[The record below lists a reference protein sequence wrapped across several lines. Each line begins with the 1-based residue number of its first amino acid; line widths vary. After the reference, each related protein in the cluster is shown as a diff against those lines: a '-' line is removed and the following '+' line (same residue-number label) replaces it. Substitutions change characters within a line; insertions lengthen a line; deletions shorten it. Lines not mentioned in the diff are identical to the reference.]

1 MNIVITLR
9 CLDNQ
14 SRCSQTDECLDKK
27 YFCDGVRDCQDD
39 SDEVNGN
46 CIASKCPNDTFRC
59 AYGGC
64 LAKAKACDH
73 KIDCWDGT
81 DEVPS
86 ICFEMRG
93 KPQSGIWP
101 SYAPRRNA
109 TNRTRST
116 VLVYPQGTPPSNAPE
131 STSGN
136 ASCIIP
142 SSLKNLQVE
151 TLFNVLPHTSGS
163 SISDSVVVRLS
174 CHRNSHLNGNDLN
187 HCLNGIWQGPW
198 PQCTPTCS
206 HKQFNTDLSI
216 RAFCSYKGDD

>member
-1 MNIVITLR
+1 MAVPQPLDTVITLR

-14 SRCSQTDECLDKK
+14 SRYSQTDECLDKK

-39 SDEVNGN
+39 SDETNGN
-46 CIASKCPNDTFRC
+46 CIASKCPNDTFSC

-93 KPQSGIWP
+93 KSQSGIWP
-101 SYAPRRNA
+101 SYAPRRNV

-116 VLVYPQGTPPSNAPE
+116 VLVYPQVTPPSNAPE

-142 SSLKNLQVE
+142 SSLKNLRVK

-174 CHRNSHLNGNDLN
+174 CHGNS
-187 HCLNGIWQGPW
+187 
-198 PQCTPTCS
+198 
-206 HKQFNTDLSI
+206 
-216 RAFCSYKGDD
+216 